1 MDALERKFVLKLFKA
16 LCDLKLFHI
25 FIPKGEASTGVP
37 VTLMCVVCGH
47 RLRYGMS
54 GGSSLALG
62 VGNQA
67 ND

>member
-1 MDALERKFVLKLFKA
+1 MDALGRKLVLKLFKP
-16 LCDLKLFHI
+16 LCDLKLFHR

-37 VTLMCVVCGH
+37 VTLMSVVCDH
-47 RLRYGMS
+47 SLRLGLS